1 MFFIRKDK
9 QLSSLCLA
17 NMKSCV
23 YVLIFVNKFTWL
35 NFKKIPKDFK
45 EEKKILYIPSSS
57 VIVTVTGLVSLGAVL
72 YIDVD
77 TDDKEN
83 WVSSVK

>member
-1 MFFIRKDK
+1 
-9 QLSSLCLA
+9 LL
-17 NMKSCV
+17 
-23 YVLIFVNKFTWL
+23 
-35 NFKKIPKDFK
+35 
-45 EEKKILYIPSSS
+45 KKILYIPSSS

-83 WVSSVK
+83 